1 MLRGLPDGESLNGLG
16 RVPAEDT
23 CARLHGSVMSS
34 EHIRMTGLPR
44 IFQGDEPYIGA
55 SLPVHLVCG
64 HQ

>member
-1 MLRGLPDGESLNGLG
+1 MPRGLPDGESLNGWG

-23 CARLHGSVMSS
+23 CARLHASVKSS
-34 EHIRMTGLPR
+34 EHIRMTGLR
-44 IFQGDEPYIGA
+44 IFQGYEPYIGA